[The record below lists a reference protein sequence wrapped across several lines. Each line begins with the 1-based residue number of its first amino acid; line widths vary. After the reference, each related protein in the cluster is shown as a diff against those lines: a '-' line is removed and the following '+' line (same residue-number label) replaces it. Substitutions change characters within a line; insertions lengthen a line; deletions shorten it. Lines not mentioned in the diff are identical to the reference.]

1 MVTKAFCVVSVV
13 ILTYVLTICMLAV
26 MSELDVAESTENPQ
40 PLQVYGPYTTLRI
53 GTITKHPHGTIY
65 TKADVLFEMA
75 DGYYVSAHG
84 DVRSDGK
91 GESVDIHGV
100 SNLTMGGG

>member
-26 MSELDVAESTENPQ
+26 MSELDVAEST
-40 PLQVYGPYTTLRI
+40 
-53 GTITKHPHGTIY
+53 KHPHGTIY

-75 DGYYVSAHG
+75 DGYYVSVHG
-84 DVRSDGK
+84 DVSSDGK
-91 GESVDIHGV
+91 VESVDIHGV